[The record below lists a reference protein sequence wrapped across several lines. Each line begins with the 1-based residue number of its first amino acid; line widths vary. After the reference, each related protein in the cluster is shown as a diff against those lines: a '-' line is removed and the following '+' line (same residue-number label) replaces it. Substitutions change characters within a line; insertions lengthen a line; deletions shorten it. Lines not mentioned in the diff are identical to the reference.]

1 MIGMRNKKKKQEKF
15 GLFNQEN
22 LTRTFDILFSILEII
37 ERKHNSAI
45 KIVCN
50 LLKLD

>member
-1 MIGMRNKKKKQEKF
+1 MIEMRIKKQEKF
-15 GLFNQEN
+15 ELFNQEN
-22 LTRTFDILFSILEII
+22 LTRIFVILFSILEVI
-37 ERKHNSAI
+37 ERKHNSVI

>member
-1 MIGMRNKKKKQEKF
+1 MINENKEARKF
-15 GLFNQEN
+15 ELFNQEN
-22 LTRTFDILFSILEII
+22 LTRIFAILFSILEII